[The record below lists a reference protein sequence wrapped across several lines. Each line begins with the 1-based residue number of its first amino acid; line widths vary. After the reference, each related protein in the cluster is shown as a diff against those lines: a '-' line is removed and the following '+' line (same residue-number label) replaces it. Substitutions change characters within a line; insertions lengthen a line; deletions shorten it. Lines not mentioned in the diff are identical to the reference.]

1 MGHAT
6 MENRHGPACSLWLMR
21 PSVDGMLK
29 INAGEDKAYD
39 TADHV
44 ANLRALNVTQHV
56 RQNNSRRSA
65 DRTTRQQRYGM
76 PQSRRA
82 ISNASSVGQAAWHAQ
97 NKNIAHLSRC

>member
-1 MGHAT
+1 
-6 MENRHGPACSLWLMR
+6 
-21 PSVDGMLK
+21 MLK

-65 DRTTRQQRYGM
+65 DRTTRQQRNGM

-82 ISNASSVGQAAWHAQ
+82 ISNASSVGASSTACA
-97 NKNIAHLSRC
+97 K